1 MLLGSAAAKLAAGE
15 RGRRA
20 LASYGLHGRGATA
33 AWAGTIA
40 LEAVLG
46 VAVAADVP
54 GAAEAAAVLLG
65 LFTLLL
71 VVAIARGRAGQPCGC
86 FGSRSRIGWG
96 AAVRSACLAAAFAV
110 LPFLP
115 DTSLS
120 TEAWLGVGLA
130 VALVGVAALAV
141 ALLALAREV
150 GELRLAVA
158 PQAALSLDHEGPEL
172 GGRVGLIER
181 FERRR
186 RWRSRSSPRPAARS
200 ARRSSRRCACSPA
213 TPRSSSSSSTST
225 TTPRPGSRSPSP
237 AARTRSCSRPTA
249 RYSARAPSTRS
260 TSWNRC
266 SARRQCV
273 LSEHVAASTSRR
285 GFLARTGKLLLA
297 VTSGGFVLEA
307 LRAQK
312 AEAFHFCGHIY
323 TTGSCPHPTGLPR
336 IDANGFPLRAA
347 DGEPVD
353 DLGRPVDKLGRP
365 VDAHGKLLRDPDGN
379 PLPAAPRTRI
389 CAKTGREFGFRGQV
403 DGAWYRC
410 CNGHIRKLV
419 DCCGYTKYRINGDY
433 ALTGYCYS
441 GRHVFC
447 VMYYDTKIAC

>member
-1 MLLGSAAAKLAAGE
+1 MGLLRLVLAAVLLGSAAAKLAAGE

-20 LASYGLHGRGATA
+20 LASYGLHGRGAAA

-40 LEAVLG
+40 LEGVLG
-46 VAVAADVP
+46 VAVAAGVP

-120 TEAWLGVGLA
+120 TEAWLGVGLG

-181 FERRR
+181 FERQAPLAVAVFT
-186 RWRSRSSPRPAARS
+186 SAGCSLCAALEPSLRLL
-200 ARRSSRRCACSPA
+200 ARDPS
-213 TPRSSSSSSTST
+213 SSSSSSTST
-225 TTPRPGSRSPSP
+225 TMPRPGSRSPSP

-249 RYSARAPSTRS
+249 R
-260 TSWNRC
+260 C
-266 SARRQCV
+266 SAKGTFNSLYQ
-273 LSEHVAASTSRR
+273 LES
-285 GFLARTGKLLLA
+285 LL
-297 VTSGGFVLEA
+297 G
-307 LRAQK
+307 
-312 AEAFHFCGHIY
+312 
-323 TTGSCPHPTGLPR
+323 
-336 IDANGFPLRAA
+336 
-347 DGEPVD
+347 
-353 DLGRPVDKLGRP
+353 
-365 VDAHGKLLRDPDGN
+365 
-379 PLPAAPRTRI
+379 PAAVR
-389 CAKTGREFGFRGQV
+389 A
-403 DGAWYRC
+403 
-410 CNGHIRKLV
+410 
-419 DCCGYTKYRINGDY
+419 
-433 ALTGYCYS
+433 
-441 GRHVFC
+441 
-447 VMYYDTKIAC
+447 